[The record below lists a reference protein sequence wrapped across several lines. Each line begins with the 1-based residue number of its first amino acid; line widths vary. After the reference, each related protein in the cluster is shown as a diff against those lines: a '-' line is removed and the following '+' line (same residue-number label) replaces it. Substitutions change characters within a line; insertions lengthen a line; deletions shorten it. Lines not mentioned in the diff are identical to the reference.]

1 MNMKLPLNLA
11 SQPFRRDRPFFVASA
26 LGCVLLTGMLITLV
40 ILTIVDRQRSASS
53 RATTA
58 RFEESLRRTAAKQS
72 ALDTLL
78 RKPENAEVLERSLFL
93 NTLLF
98 RKGVSWSKIFA
109 DLETVLPYNV
119 RIITIRPQVVSERQ
133 VLLDMTV
140 GSEAIE
146 PVVDMLMRLEASDVF
161 GATTLYTTV
170 PPSQT
175 EPLFRV
181 RVSVNYG
188 QKL

>member
-1 MNMKLPLNLA
+1 MKLPLNLS
-11 SQPFRRDRPFFVASA
+11 SQPFRRDRLFFVASA
-26 LGCVLLTGMLITLV
+26 LACALLTAMLITLGA
-40 ILTIVDRQRSASS
+40 LAIVDHRRSASS
-53 RATTA
+53 RTSIA
-58 RFEESLRRTAAKQS
+58 RLEESLRRTASQQS
-72 ALDTLL
+72 TLDILL

-119 RIITIRPQVVSERQ
+119 RVITIRPQVVSERQ

-146 PVVDMLMRLEASDVF
+146 PVVEMLMRLEASEVF